1 MIADRKSSKK
11 DVGFMG
17 IRVYAETGFPC
28 YPLFARD
35 ASQDPICHD
44 RRFQAFLADMQKQ
57 SESLRNALFPDR
69 R

>member
-1 MIADRKSSKK
+1 
-11 DVGFMG
+11 MG